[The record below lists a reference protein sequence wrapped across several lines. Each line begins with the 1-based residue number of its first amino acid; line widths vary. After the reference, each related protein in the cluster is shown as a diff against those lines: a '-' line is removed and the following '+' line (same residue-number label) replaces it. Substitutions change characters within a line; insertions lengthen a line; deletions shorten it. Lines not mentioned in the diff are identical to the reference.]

1 MRVDELVGFF
11 QIYEMTFLNSQ
22 KRKDSTFK
30 DNEIEEKE
38 SENHNEIIRDELALM
53 AKRIRWV

>member
-38 SENHNEIIRDELALM
+38 SENHNEITRDELAFM
-53 AKRIRWV
+53 AKRIKWV

>member
-11 QIYEMTFLNSQ
+11 QIYEMTFLNSH
-22 KRKDSTFK
+22 KPKDSTFK

-38 SENHNEIIRDELALM
+38 CENHNEIIRDELALI
-53 AKRIRWV
+53 AKRIKWV

>member
-11 QIYEMTFLNSQ
+11 QIYEMTFLNSH
-22 KRKDSTFK
+22 KPIESTFK

-38 SENHNEIIRDELALM
+38 SENHNEITRDELAFM
-53 AKRIRWV
+53 AKRIKWV

>member
-38 SENHNEIIRDELALM
+38 FENHNEITRDELAFM
-53 AKRIRWV
+53 AKRIKWV